1 MPVDKETLEAVLR
14 EATDGDGELYALLH
28 QKMSQN
34 DKIANAF
41 LSGYMRNRDY
51 TQKTQGL
58 ADERRGLEDRQRN
71 LEGQVEQYRQLLEAA
86 ETEKGNVLKDLAAH
100 KVSVAEARARLKHIK
115 DVYQLSDDDIPNM
128 PDLIDTSNTRRPVDT
143 SNMDIDQ
150 KLAALEN
157 KITKYVAD
165 KLIPELGGMAQLDIE
180 WASIRDEHRDLT
192 GKSMTA
198 KEAQGLLDEA
208 GNRGRAGKPTSLRAL
223 WEEKYEVPK
232 LRQKSHDDGILKEAR
247 AKWDA
252 EQQTKLSEAAMQGIR
267 PTTPDQV
274 GLRTSQILHHKFQ
287 VHEEA
292 PGAAPKP
299 REAPSAADRQAL
311 SGAERASRR
320 YLERRANGVPM
331 GAPDERKP
339 SKVA

>member
-1 MPVDKETLEAVLR
+1 MPVDKDNLEAVLR
-14 EATDGDGELYALLH
+14 EATDGDGELYLLMH
-28 QKMSQN
+28 QKMLAN
-34 DKIANAF
+34 DKLANAF

-58 ADERRGLEDRQRN
+58 ADERRTMEDQNRN
-71 LEGQVEQYRQLLEAA
+71 LQGQVDQFRQLLEAA
-86 ETEKGNVLKDLAAH
+86 EAEKGKVLKDLAEH

-115 DVYQLSDDDIPNM
+115 QVYQLSDDDIPNT
-128 PDLIDTSNTRRPVDT
+128 PDLIDTSRTGKPVDT
-143 SNMDIDQ
+143 STDIDA
-150 KLAALEN
+150 KLNALEN
-157 KITKYVAD
+157 KLTKYVAD

-198 KEAQGLLDEA
+198 KESQWLLDEA

-223 WEEKYEVPK
+223 WEEKYDIPK
-232 LRQKSHDDGILKEAR
+232 LRQKSHDDDILKEAR

-252 EQQTKLSEAAMQGIR
+252 EQQAKLSEAALAGIR
-267 PTTPDQV
+267 PTTPDQA

-311 SGAERASRR
+311 SGSERATRR

>member
-1 MPVDKETLEAVLR
+1 MPIDKETLEAVLR
-14 EATDGDGELYALLH
+14 EATDGDGELYSVLH
-28 QKMSQN
+28 QKMSAN

-58 ADERRGLEDRQRN
+58 AEEKRGFEDRQRN
-71 LEGQVEQYRQLLEAA
+71 LEGQVEQYRQLLERA
-86 ETEKGNVLKDLAAH
+86 EIEKGNVLKDLAQQ
-100 KVSVAEARARLKHIK
+100 KVSIAEARARLKHIK
-115 DVYQLSDDDIPNM
+115 DVYQLSDDDIPNT
-128 PDLIDTSNTRRPVDT
+128 PDLVDTSKMGRPVDT

-150 KLAALEN
+150 KLSALEN

-198 KEAQGLLDEA
+198 KESQWLLDEA
-208 GNRGRAGKPTSLRAL
+208 GNRGRAGRPTSLRNL

-232 LRQKSHDDGILKEAR
+232 LRQKSHDDELLKEHK
-247 AKWDA
+247 AKWEA
-252 EQQTKLSEAAMQGIR
+252 EQQAKLSEAAMQGIR
-267 PTTPDQV
+267 PTTPDQM

-287 VHEEA
+287 VHDEPPA
-292 PGAAPKP
+292 AAPKP
-299 REAPSAADRQAL
+299 REAPSAAERQSL
-311 SGAERASRR
+311 SGAERAGRR
-320 YLERRANGVPM
+320 FLERRANGVPM
-331 GAPDERKP
+331 GAPDERKG